1 MIHSTV
7 QIFPGAHIIGKV
19 SIGENS
25 SIWYNA
31 VIRGDIESITIGDFS
46 NVQDNCV
53 LHSSKGFPIKLRDY
67 VSVGHAAVLHG
78 CKVDDNCII
87 GMNATLLNGSHVKK
101 NSIVA
106 AGSVV
111 TESKVFPAGS
121 LIMGVPA
128 KAVRKLNEEE
138 FKKIKDN
145 AVRYSKLAIKTVPE
159 WKSFDD
165 WENALKVN
173 YKDFN
178 KLNAINENEDK
189 FKGIMIIKRSNDKF
203 EL

>member
-1 MIHSTV
+1 MIHPTV
-7 QIFPGAHIIGKV
+7 QIFPGAYTIGKV

-53 LHSSKGFPIKLRDY
+53 LHSSKGFPMKLGDY

-101 NSIVA
+101 NSIIA

-111 TESKVFPAGS
+111 TESKVFPEGS
-121 LIMGVPA
+121 LIIGVPA
-128 KAVRKLNEEE
+128 RVVRKLSEEE

-145 AVRYSKLAIKTVPE
+145 AVRYSNLKLEP
-159 WKSFDD
+159 
-165 WENALKVN
+165 
-173 YKDFN
+173 
-178 KLNAINENEDK
+178 
-189 FKGIMIIKRSNDKF
+189 
-203 EL
+203 

>member
-1 MIHSTV
+1 
-7 QIFPGAHIIGKV
+7 
-19 SIGENS
+19 
-25 SIWYNA
+25 
-31 VIRGDIESITIGDFS
+31 
-46 NVQDNCV
+46 
-53 LHSSKGFPIKLRDY
+53 
-67 VSVGHAAVLHG
+67 
-78 CKVDDNCII
+78 
-87 GMNATLLNGSHVKK
+87 
-101 NSIVA
+101 
-106 AGSVV
+106 
-111 TESKVFPAGS
+111 
-121 LIMGVPA
+121 
-128 KAVRKLNEEE
+128 VRKLNEEE